1 MKKEETTAQ
10 KSPSS
15 ARAFSVLNN
24 FSRFVLAK
32 NTMHFF
38 RLASDAALHQFGP
51 ERFALRGSKLGRPER
66 TVA

>member
-24 FSRFVLAK
+24 FSRLVLAK

-38 RLASDAALHQFGP
+38 RPASGAALHQFGS
-51 ERFALRGSKLGRPER
+51 ERFALRALKPG
-66 TVA
+66 